1 MGEGEGEPKF
11 RNLVFVIG
19 DKAAV
24 TATHAVKAMRYCC
37 EIGKMAE
44 AEEAVVCL
52 YEIPVIAERHFV
64 EAEAEAEDG
73 SQKVS

>member
-1 MGEGEGEPKF
+1 MGEGEEEPKF

-24 TATHAVKAMRYCC
+24 KVMRYCC

-44 AEEAVVCL
+44 AEEVVVCL